1 MNFRLY
7 PRTRCILLWSLAL
20 CMLQPGWAQKNKQKA
35 AAPPVSPDG
44 KDMPDATIPLQPLGY
59 QGAPVRYMLAGA
71 VANSLHYVDPSHL
84 LLTYRARMLIPRDG
98 QEAQGDDGQ
107 MITAMLLEAPSGK
120 VVAQTQWRMYDH
132 GQYLWPI
139 GRGVF
144 LLRKGRQLSLL
155 TPLAEVRKPDPL
167 RDLAVGELPGTVS
180 NIMVSPDG
188 RMVIAE
194 AELPTQHETTSPA
207 AVAALPDPAAKAATV
222 TPAQQGTDIQFLRL
236 DLTDAAHGRIT
247 MSHAGH
253 SVVASPLGFPLSGDG
268 HLHAEMVSPDDWNVF
283 YTPWRGGSTLLGDVV
298 STCAPQSTFLSGQ
311 EVLVVTC
318 NGGDGNRAMAV
329 VTLDKHELWQE
340 KMNSDSTEPG
350 VKTAI
355 ESGRFAISTLMRA
368 GGGTSSPLD
377 LMAVDSINAQR
388 IEVRDIKNGMLVAS
402 VDALPV
408 QRAGQNYSL
417 SQDGMHLAVLQNDVI
432 AIYDLAPVKD
442 FPAHKIKPNDL
453 IFVAATEKQEQTAK
467 AAEVAAHAAAVIEA
481 PLNVDER
488 RTPPTLYTPEE
499 KAEQARKAQEKNK

>member
-1 MNFRLY
+1 
-7 PRTRCILLWSLAL
+7 
-20 CMLQPGWAQKNKQKA
+20 
-35 AAPPVSPDG
+35 
-44 KDMPDATIPLQPLGY
+44 
-59 QGAPVRYMLAGA
+59 
-71 VANSLHYVDPSHL
+71 
-84 LLTYRARMLIPRDG
+84 
-98 QEAQGDDGQ
+98 
-107 MITAMLLEAPSGK
+107 
-120 VVAQTQWRMYDH
+120 
-132 GQYLWPI
+132 
-139 GRGVF
+139 
-144 LLRKGRQLSLL
+144 
-155 TPLAEVRKPDPL
+155 
-167 RDLAVGELPGTVS
+167 
-180 NIMVSPDG
+180 
-188 RMVIAE
+188 
-194 AELPTQHETTSPA
+194 
-207 AVAALPDPAAKAATV
+207 
-222 TPAQQGTDIQFLRL
+222 
-236 DLTDAAHGRIT
+236 